1 MYVLIYSLIYEGK
14 NLYWDICIIVYE
26 FMFEIII
33 IFFIVRGKLI
43 DFYFMFLSIY
53 KFKEIEVNKKLIK

>member
-1 MYVLIYSLIYEGK
+1 MREK
-14 NLYWDICIIVYE
+14 ICIEIYE